1 MLNMLASMLNMVS
14 FLVYIQPN
22 LESGEIMCQVKAFL
36 AVCGAHVISFLS
48 DDCSAPP
55 KRSV

>member
-1 MLNMLASMLNMVS
+1 MLASMLNMVS